1 MRYTIRI
8 DLPDAQTVRADL
20 VPRVPARFADAIRD
34 CERDVAARHA
44 ELREAT
50 IAIEPMRE
58 RVARGAAPA
67 SALEQ
72 ALHRR
77 DAAALQVG
85 PAEQALSE
93 AQQALASARQ
103 AAEEE
108 TIERAVRWR
117 DRVQAT
123 VDEIKPALEAA
134 RTIEEL
140 LDGIVRPL
148 GLPAGVPAL
157 EWPMTLD
164 DEGLAINRGRA
175 LR

>member
-1 MRYTIRI
+1 MKQTIRI
-8 DLPDAQTVRADL
+8 DLPDVQTVRADL
-20 VPRVPARFADAIRD
+20 VARVPARFADAIRD
-34 CERDVAARHA
+34 CERDVAARHG

-77 DAAALQVG
+77 DAAALQIR

-93 AQQALASARQ
+93 AQRALVDARQ
-103 AAEEE
+103 AADQE
-108 TIERAVRWR
+108 TIERAVQWR

-148 GLPAGVPAL
+148 GSPAGVPPL
-157 EWPMTLD
+157 SWPQSLD
-164 DEGLAINRGRA
+164 DEGAAINRARA